1 MENKSII
8 DTMNLKIKGQ
18 QSLKKCSKDGNNPIR
33 DGGEE
38 EEMRRG
44 SEAEGGFRRKRMGLE
59 TQYLSECE
67 RGRKKEPDQ
76 MVPWLCL
83 NMSSASGRCS
93 TTRQFWAL

>member
-44 SEAEGGFRRKRMGLE
+44 SEAE
-59 TQYLSECE
+59 
-67 RGRKKEPDQ
+67 
-76 MVPWLCL
+76 
-83 NMSSASGRCS
+83 
-93 TTRQFWAL
+93 